1 MAGDLLPADLAN
13 SYPTMNWQIFLTL
26 RGLEVPD
33 VLWRAIYIAA
43 AIRSMLEIRS
53 ICGGD

>member
-13 SYPTMNWQIFLTL
+13 SCRTMNWQIFLTFL
-26 RGLEVPD
+26 GPEVPD
-33 VLWRAIYIAA
+33 VLSRAIYIAA